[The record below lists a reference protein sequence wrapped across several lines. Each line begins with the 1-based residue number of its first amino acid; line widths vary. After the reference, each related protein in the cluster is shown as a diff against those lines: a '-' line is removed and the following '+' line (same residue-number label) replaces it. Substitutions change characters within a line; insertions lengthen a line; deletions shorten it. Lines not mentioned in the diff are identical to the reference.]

1 MFKKTDNINF
11 KMGNFQ
17 RIIISEWN
25 QMEILEFKNTIAKIK
40 FNGWIQQQDGNNKE
54 KIDIKV
60 SELKDRSTEIIQP
73 EQEKRNRLKK

>member
-1 MFKKTDNINF
+1 
-11 KMGNFQ
+11 
-17 RIIISEWN
+17 
-25 QMEILEFKNTIAKIK
+25 MEILEFKNTIAKIK
-40 FNGWIQQQDGNNKE
+40 FNGWIQQQDGNNKG